1 MPLQYFNPEAIN
13 NTINSFY
20 SIILPSLSIDIRKII
35 ERIDIKFLSILEEIR
50 IRENRPLMITLN
62 NRDFFVRNDGKL
74 ISTDNGAYI
83 VTNQDT
89 ASILQLISDHSIY
102 AIEEELRNGYITLKG
117 GHRVG
122 FTGKGV
128 LEGGNI
134 KTLKYISGFNFR
146 ISREIKGVANKV
158 IPYITNRGEVFH
170 TLIISPPQCGKTTL
184 LRDIIRQISDGNTT
198 LGLRGHKVGVV
209 DERSELAGCYKG
221 VPQND
226 IGLRTDVL
234 DGCPKAK
241 GMIMLIRSMSPNII
255 ATDEVGTREDIFAI
269 EEALNA
275 GIKIITTVHGKN
287 LEEVSRRP
295 ILKDLINNRVFQRII
310 ILSNRLGTGTL
321 EKILDGDNY
330 KNIFYII

>member
-1 MPLQYFNPEAIN
+1 M
-13 NTINSFY
+13 
-20 SIILPSLSIDIRKII
+20 
-35 ERIDIKFLSILEEIR
+35 
-50 IRENRPLMITLN
+50 
-62 NRDFFVRNDGKL
+62 
-74 ISTDNGAYI
+74 
-83 VTNQDT
+83 
-89 ASILQLISDHSIY
+89 
-102 AIEEELRNGYITLKG
+102 
-117 GHRVG
+117 
-122 FTGKGV
+122 
-128 LEGGNI
+128 
-134 KTLKYISGFNFR
+134 
-146 ISREIKGVANKV
+146 
-158 IPYITNRGEVFH
+158 
-170 TLIISPPQCGKTTL
+170 
-184 LRDIIRQISDGNTT
+184 
-198 LGLRGHKVGVV
+198 
-209 DERSELAGCYKG
+209 
-221 VPQND
+221 PQND

-330 KNIFYII
+330 KNIFILSNNI